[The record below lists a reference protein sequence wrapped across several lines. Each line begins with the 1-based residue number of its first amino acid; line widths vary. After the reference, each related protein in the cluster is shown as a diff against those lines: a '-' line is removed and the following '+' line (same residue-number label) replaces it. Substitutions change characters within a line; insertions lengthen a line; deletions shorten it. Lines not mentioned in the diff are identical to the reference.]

1 MKRVFIKSSQIRRGS
16 GLLLVAVSVA
26 ALFVSQVP
34 ASANRVMTNWVT
46 SPQISHEYMTEQ
58 QPEPCIK
65 SIWSIETDPH
75 QQYPDPT
82 ESDPHE
88 MCVYHGNGYVY
99 AHYGRHYG
107 VNPII
112 YSEAGLAVAV
122 GENISKGILTPVK
135 YLNVDVVYQT
145 RYRDMLFTGWSETY
159 SGKYVFRIKDFPS
172 RLVYD
177 LDYHSYTMTGQ
188 VDRLAFDFSGGRP
201 AEYGFGIS
209 RNGRWLIVAGTDI
222 AVRYDL
228 DNDTQQQV
236 GRKVFFRA
244 DMWPNPIINGL
255 ISNDGLTMGLAGSP
269 TGFWLIE
276 ANKNCLTITSPP
288 ISQGDE
294 LSSQCPTRS
303 FSSELSGL
311 FQPKYPGQLWAYTQL
326 SISNDKSAITYND
339 TNIWHRISYQP
350 QPVLQYLALGD
361 SFSSG
366 EGDLNDGNYIEGTNI
381 FGDYSANIPR
391 ENCHISKNSYPM
403 LLAAGMSLVYTQDS
417 QSVACSGAVIR
428 DVWSEDPSNDV
439 LLEYMGQ
446 STNAAAWSLK
456 PKPRLEGIAN
466 ATQLQA
472 SAYSTYTPGRI
483 QQINFVH
490 SVKPAVLTVSIGG
503 NDAGFAP
510 ALTTCILES
519 IQLSAVTATAD
530 CHLATVEG
538 KAATAKDISNLYP
551 RLKAMYRQLQT
562 ASPSTKIY
570 AIGYPTFIDDQA
582 GSCGSELIVGSMT
595 RDDRVAINQFVMYLN
610 AVIKSAAHDANITYI
625 DVSNAIG
632 ASRLCGD
639 GTAVNGVNAIIIK
652 GIMTEYMKDKVHA
665 DENIKKYGE
674 ILGTL
679 HNTAD
684 FSFLSKYES
693 ERMGQQLAPFFVS
706 PTTAL
711 TNRLQEILHPNAKG
725 HQLMYDQMV
734 AGLGS
739 DLLYSSSCNTIV
751 ICPGGPDM
759 GVPRAGD
766 YITGVADLPDVVYG
780 RIGQGL
786 GVTHVAA
793 SGQTVNDS
801 LQQDQPGSIVLSAE
815 TYNELVPDS
824 VSAPVVSIHSLP
836 YELGRMTKEPNGDYR
851 LEIDHLSPSLAA
863 GWHTI
868 HLNGMLTSGRAY
880 NLYHEVFVE
889 GPEGDYDDDGI
900 LDAQDT
906 CAFATP
912 SGRDVNRNGID
923 DLCDL
928 SVFTTL
934 PRNDEPSNNVVSM
947 KQYHGTEWAIES
959 DQDSSTTASGVIS
972 RNLPISHVAG
982 VRDGRDS
989 RIGITPDS
997 TSREG
1002 IWRLL
1007 ILLFGLSLLV
1017 YVGKRLSATDK

>member
-1 MKRVFIKSSQIRRGS
+1 
-16 GLLLVAVSVA
+16 
-26 ALFVSQVP
+26 
-34 ASANRVMTNWVT
+34 
-46 SPQISHEYMTEQ
+46 
-58 QPEPCIK
+58 
-65 SIWSIETDPH
+65 
-75 QQYPDPT
+75 
-82 ESDPHE
+82 

-99 AHYGRHYG
+99 VHFERSYGTY
-107 VNPII
+107 PII
-112 YSEAGLAVAV
+112 YGESGIAVAI
-122 GENISKGILTPVK
+122 GDNISKGILTPVSNFK
-135 YLNVDVVYQT
+135 PSAIIHQSRSKDLLVPITTPSFYGYNI
-145 RYRDMLFTGWSETY
+145 YRFM
-159 SGKYVFRIKDFPS
+159 DFPS
-172 RLVYD
+172 QLEYESSTRTYRVL
-177 LDYHSYTMTGQ
+177 GI
-188 VDRLAFDFSGGRP
+188 VDTLKQKDGSIIGT
-201 AEYGFGIS
+201 YGYGVS
-209 RNGRWLIVAGTDI
+209 PNGRWLILFDSDRL
-222 AVRYDL
+222 VRYDL
-228 DNDTQQQV
+228 ETNTSVVLAHKDFTV
-236 GRKVFFRA
+236 GHT
-244 DMWPNPIINGL
+244 DPSPNMHGF
-255 ISNDGLTMGLAGSP
+255 ISNDGYTMGAVGRTEAVWVL
-269 TGFWLIE
+269 E
-276 ANKNCLTITSPP
+276 ANAGCVAAAEDYNFSENSPGIMVTP
-288 ISQGDE
+288 CPYRDLRDYVYGFSEPASPQSGGIRIYDHPLLSQ
-294 LSSQCPTRS
+294 
-303 FSSELSGL
+303 
-311 FQPKYPGQLWAYTQL
+311 
-326 SISNDKSAITYND
+326 DKAALIYYDNHV
-339 TNIWHRISYQP
+339 WHQIFYQP

-403 LLAAGMSLVYTQDS
+403 LLSAGMSFVYTQDS

-439 LLEYMGQ
+439 LPEYMGQ

-582 GSCGSELIVGSMT
+582 DSCGSELIVGSMT

-836 YELGRMTKEPNGDYR
+836 YELGRMTKQPNGDYR

-868 HLNGMLTSGRAY
+868 HLNGMLTSGRVY

-912 SGRDVNRNGID
+912 SGRDVNRNSID
-923 DLCDL
+923 DSCDL
-928 SVFTTL
+928 SVFATL
-934 PRNDEPSNNVVSM
+934 PRNDEPSNNVVPM

-982 VRDGRDS
+982 VRDGGDS

-1007 ILLFGLSLLV
+1007 ILLFGLSVLV